1 MAIMLKS
8 AFFVLV
14 AVILVGGIVLGSS
27 FQETKAVKKVS
38 IPGWIKNNAQW
49 WAQNQITDED
59 FASGIEYMI
68 KDGIIDIPTVQVAS
82 AQGMTDGQPFDE
94 LWDAIIKLQNDFVN
108 IQVTDGITGPQG
120 PAGPQGPQG
129 EQGPPG
135 SDGSTDLSAL
145 QAQIDELETQFESS
159 QNPSIEVRRVQTTIL
174 VPVGPG
180 TTLLQTPECAADEF
194 VHSFGYSQ
202 NIDGQSLGTNAQP
215 PDTVIL
221 TPTKLAVRV
230 GNTLDE
236 PYNLNLDLWCAKI
249 VQP

>member
-1 MAIMLKS
+1 MIKKS
-8 AFFVLV
+8 ILV
-14 AVILVGGIVLGSS
+14 FAVIVLIGGIVLGSTL
-27 FQETKAVKKVS
+27 QETNAAKKMN

-68 KDGIIDIPTVQVAS
+68 KDGIIDIPAVQVAS
-82 AQGMTDGQPFDE
+82 AQGMTNGEPFDE

-108 IQVTDGITGPQG
+108 IQVIDGVPGPQG
-120 PAGPQGPQG
+120 EQGPPGEQG

-159 QNPSIEVRRVQTTIL
+159 QNLSIEVRRVQTTIL

-236 PYNLNLDLWCAKI
+236 PYNLNLDLWCGKI